1 MEGKGRLSGHI
12 LNMILTAAL
21 CLMTIGCSKRDETP
35 TEMLALRIDLD
46 EGELISRAAPPDENK
61 ITDVNLLVFD
71 RYGTLER
78 HLYSHSQE
86 RSFRLELIKGEEY
99 SFCAL
104 VNFGQRVQVGNF
116 SDLQQLRFHLA
127 YPDEY
132 KEGIPMYAFLDR
144 HTVGSSDSI
153 TLSLVRLM
161 AKISIRIDR
170 SRLSE
175 GVTMNI
181 TGLRIGNCPKVVS
194 VLGDSRAGSSDDCFH
209 VGFSL
214 SGGECHPLNRSSSGH
229 TSLPVSLYMLENM
242 QGKMPENITDDRQK
256 VFQDTNGRSQVCS
269 YIEIEMDYSS
279 QTWQSGNTPLIY
291 RFYLGEDRN
300 SLDIERNCHYHITVC
315 PEDDGLRG
323 DGWRVDKTGLEYIGE
338 TALVQYPGDYI
349 VGNIGDKIHIG
360 CILTPDHA
368 PFDVGIDYMEDD
380 RKEGIYEYE
389 IDADGHG
396 AVLTLTGPGSG
407 LIYMKAG
414 APINGSALFLIEVN
428 QPR

>member
-1 MEGKGRLSGHI
+1 
-12 LNMILTAAL
+12 
-21 CLMTIGCSKRDETP
+21 
-35 TEMLALRIDLD
+35 
-46 EGELISRAAPPDENK
+46 
-61 ITDVNLLVFD
+61 
-71 RYGTLER
+71 
-78 HLYSHSQE
+78 
-86 RSFRLELIKGEEY
+86 
-99 SFCAL
+99 
-104 VNFGQRVQVGNF
+104 
-116 SDLQQLRFHLA
+116 
-127 YPDEY
+127 
-132 KEGIPMYAFLDR
+132 
-144 HTVGSSDSI
+144 
-153 TLSLVRLM
+153 M

-181 TGLRIGNCPKVVS
+181 TDLRIGNCPKVVS
-194 VLGDSRAGSSDDCFH
+194 VLGDSRAGSSDDCFP

-256 VFQDTNGRSQVCS
+256 VFQDTDGRSQVCS

-315 PEDDGLRG
+315 PENDGLRG